1 MAGALDLAG
10 MADELVA
17 SFRSTLAEAKAEI
30 TDERKDRVERA
41 LRRLAALTGQAA
53 VGQAPAEEEFTVCRA
68 VLENHRAIA
77 ALAIATASTRFAGAA
92 GRILRAFAGG
102 LIP

>member
-1 MAGALDLAG
+1 M
-10 MADELVA
+10 
-17 SFRSTLAEAKAEI
+17 RS
-30 TDERKDRVERA
+30 
-41 LRRLAALTGQAA
+41 
-53 VGQAPAEEEFTVCRA
+53 PAEEEFAVCRA